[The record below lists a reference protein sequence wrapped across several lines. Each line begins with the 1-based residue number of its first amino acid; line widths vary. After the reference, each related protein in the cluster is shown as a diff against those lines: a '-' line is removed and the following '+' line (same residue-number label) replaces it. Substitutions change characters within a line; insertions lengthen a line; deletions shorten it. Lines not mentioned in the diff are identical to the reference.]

1 MDIQILVIVLLG
13 LVVALL
19 LYTTFKFFTGFRA
32 LKKKYAPVIDI
43 EEEVQRIKNEATQL
57 EQNTKQLQ
65 DTYQEKRK
73 VLTDLETQVA
83 IYDEQVSFAEFG
95 VYEPHFDF
103 GDSEEYKENIRKV
116 RELQKDLVRDKEA
129 YDAPNTWTVDGSLSK
144 GKTMINRQGRLTLR
158 AFNSECTAAIGSA
171 RWNNVNAMERR
182 ILNAREQIDKAN
194 TSIQLVLNKKYVDLK
209 LVELYLTHEYKEK
222 QKAEREERTELAR
235 AEREEKKLQ
244 AEAKQTEKE
253 ERRYEE
259 LLQKARN
266 EVNIDEKRIAELE
279 AALAEAHEK
288 NERAQS
294 MAEIT
299 KSGFVYVISNIGS
312 FGEEVVKI
320 GLTRRVNPDD
330 RIRELGDASVP
341 FKFDTHAMIYSED
354 APALEGALHKE
365 FEEQRVNAANM
376 RKEFF
381 NVKIDD
387 VRSAVKRLEP
397 NANFTN
403 DFEAQEWHETLAIRA
418 QTLETMEKVSDRF
431 PAEI

>member
-1 MDIQILVIVLLG
+1 MDAQMLVIVLLG

-19 LYTTFKFFTGFRA
+19 LFTSFKFFSNYRV
-32 LKKKYAPVIDI
+32 LKTKYAPVIDV
-43 EEEVQRIKNEATQL
+43 EKEVKRIKSEANQL
-57 EQNTKQLQ
+57 EQNTKELQL
-65 DTYQEKRK
+65 TYQDKRK

-103 GDSEEYKENIRKV
+103 GDSEDYKEKIRI
-116 RELQKDLVRDKEA
+116 VRDMQKAMVKDKTA
-129 YDAPNTWTVDGSLSK
+129 YAAPKTWTVDDSRRK
-144 GKTMINRQGRLTLR
+144 GEAMINRQGRLTLR
-158 AFNSECTAAIGSA
+158 AFNSECSTAIANA

-182 ILNAREQIDKAN
+182 ILNASEQINKAN
-194 TSIQLVLNKKYVDLK
+194 ASLQLVLNSKYVKLK
-209 LVELYLTHEYKEK
+209 LEELYLTHEYKEK
-222 QKAEREERTELAR
+222 QKAEKEERAELAR

-244 AEAKQTEKE
+244 AEAKAAERE
-253 ERRYEE
+253 EHRYEE

-266 EVNIDEKRIAELE
+266 EVNIDEKRIVELE
-279 AALAEAHEK
+279 AALNEAHEK
-288 NERAQS
+288 SERAQS

-312 FGEEVVKI
+312 FGKDVIKI

-330 RIRELGDASVP
+330 RIKELGDASVP

-381 NVKIDD
+381 NVNIDE
-387 VRSAVKRLEP
+387 VQSAVKRLEP
-397 NANFTN
+397 TANFTN

-418 QTLETMEKVSDRF
+418 QSLETIEKVSDRF